1 VPAGKRKRLASVQIG
16 SEETGLS
23 QLGKTKLRQN
33 NPPIREGLLL
43 AWALILSLTPLIDK
57 PDTRENIG
65 LYCAGLLGPVR

>member
-23 QLGKTKLRQN
+23 QLGKTNHAKTTLPFGRDSFSVD
-33 NPPIREGLLL
+33 
-43 AWALILSLTPLIDK
+43 LILSLTPLIDK